1 LPIPGLDGGRILLVL
16 FGALRGRPL
25 TFSQEQAVNLLGFGL
40 VMTLMLFVVVRDVS
54 RFF

>member
-1 LPIPGLDGGRILLVL
+1 MV

-25 TFSQEQAVNLLGFGL
+25 TFSQEQAVNFAGFAF
-40 VMTLMLFVVVRDVS
+40 VMTLMLFVVVRDVG